1 MITNVNAKELDMS
14 GKIEIKIPQI
24 INERNLTPFDL
35 VRNAGI
41 APGTAYKLSDER
53 RVALME
59 GITFD
64 VLVKLCEYLE
74 VEVGDLLEYQK
85 E

>member
-1 MITNVNAKELDMS
+1 MT
-14 GKIEIKIPQI
+14 GKIAVRIPQI
-24 INERNLTPFDL
+24 INERNLTPFDF
-35 VRNAGI
+35 VRNADI

-74 VEVGDLLEYQK
+74 VGVGDLLEYQK